1 MAGKE
6 FVRELRTHRRTLKD
20 KIKEKAHESV
30 NAVLPVMVIVLI
42 LSFVIAPLSPD
53 IMVEFIIGAVLVI
66 IGMAF
71 FSLGAEVSM
80 TPMGERVGGSLVK
93 TKKLWFIIGIG
104 FVLGMIITISE
115 PDLQVLAR
123 QVPSVPN
130 MVLILSVAVGVGIFL
145 AVALMRILIGFAL
158 APLLIV
164 FYAIIF
170 VLAMLTPKD
179 FLAVAFD
186 SGGVTTGP
194 MTVPFIMALGVG
206 ISAIRND
213 RHAEDDSFGL
223 VALCSIGPILAV
235 LILSLV
241 YQTEGSFSQENIG
254 NIVNSVEVGRLFIG
268 TIPDYMK
275 EIAVSLLPITVF
287 FGIFQIFS
295 LKLEK
300 ETLSKI
306 LIGLVYTYIGLVLFL
321 TGANVGFIPAGNALG
336 TVLASL
342 PYAWILVPLGM
353 LIGYF
358 IVKAEPAVYVLMKQV
373 EELTDGAISGKAM
386 QISLSI
392 GVAVSIGL
400 SMIRVLTGI
409 SILWFLI
416 PGYAIALGLTFL
428 VPKIFTAIAFDS
440 GGVASGP
447 MTATFLLPLAQGACI
462 AMGGD
467 VVRDAFGVV
476 AMVAMTP
483 LITIQILGVLYVKK
497 ETQSV
502 SRKSVTEYQM
512 DITELFADYAD
523 EEIIEF

>member
-6 FVRELRTHRRTLKD
+6 FVRDLQTHKILLKE
-20 KIKEKAHESV
+20 KVKEKARESV
-30 NAVLPVMVIVLI
+30 NAVLPIVVIVLI

-53 IMVEFIIGAVLVI
+53 IMVEFMIGAVLVI

-71 FSLGAEVSM
+71 FSIGAELSM
-80 TPMGERVGGSLVK
+80 TPMGERVGGSMLK
-93 TKKLWFIIGIG
+93 TRKLGFITGIA
-104 FVLGMIITISE
+104 FLLGVIITISE
-115 PDLQVLAR
+115 PDLQVLAQ

-130 MVLILSVAVGVGIFL
+130 QVLILSVAVGVGIFL
-145 AVALMRILIGFAL
+145 AVSLLRILFGIAL
-158 APLLIV
+158 APLLIGC
-164 FYAIIF
+164 YLLIF
-170 VLAMLTPKD
+170 ILAMLAPGD

-223 VALCSIGPILAV
+223 VALCSVGPILAV
-235 LILSLV
+235 LILSLL
-241 YQTEGSFSQENIG
+241 YDTEGSFVLEEAGI
-254 NIVNSVEVGRLFIG
+254 IVDSVQLGGLFLG
-268 TIPDYMK
+268 ALPHYMK
-275 EIAVSLLPITVF
+275 EIGVSLFPIVAF
-287 FGIFQIFS
+287 FGVFQICS
-295 LKLEK
+295 LKLERRA
-300 ETLSKI
+300 LGKI

-321 TGANVGFIPAGNALG
+321 TGANVGFIPTGNCLG
-336 TVLASL
+336 KVLAGLSA
-342 PYAWILVPLGM
+342 PWILIPLGM

-386 QISLSI
+386 QISLSA
-392 GVAVSIGL
+392 GVAVSVGL
-400 SMIRVLTGI
+400 AMIRVLTGI
-409 SILWFLI
+409 SVFWFLV
-416 PGYAIALGLTFL
+416 PGYAIALGLTFA

-497 ETQSV
+497 EAQTVGRTPGMEMQ
-502 SRKSVTEYQM
+502 T
-512 DITELFADYAD
+512 DITELFAEYEDD
-523 EEIIEF
+523 EIIEF